1 MTITVSRAEFVE
13 RVNELLSML
22 ESGVEVVV
30 QRPGQPELK
39 VSAERTP
46 SVGEKPR
53 GAWVFDMH
61 PGGYI
66 APDFADPLPVEFWEG
81 TI

>member
-1 MTITVSRAEFVE
+1 MTITVSKQEFCD
-13 RVNELLSML
+13 RVSELLTML
-22 ESGVEVVV
+22 ESGAEIVV
-30 QRPGQPELK
+30 QRPGQSELK
-39 VSAERTP
+39 VTAGQPPTT
-46 SVGEKPR
+46 GEKKR

-66 APDFADPLPVEFWEG
+66 APDFADPLPDEFWEG